1 VPRFRYDRSSS
12 RKVSRSTFAS
22 RRRTNH
28 AAFGQP
34 LSGIQLQPMP
44 GQHPLCIRRP
54 TMAKGPTSGRSAAV
68 GIGRVPSPMPQ
79 SRPGRAE
86 GARLVDGSEASVF
99 VESANMVRP
108 RTIADGGRACDPM
121 LGTHAASSAQLLI
134 KMDAPH
140 LLGHPKRQAA
150 CACWLIAVF
159 AISVKASS
167 VASSSSKVS
176 SRSDTASS
184 RPSSSAQAIKVP

>member
-1 VPRFRYDRSSS
+1 MYPAPDHGESVLQ
-12 RKVSRSTFAS
+12 
-22 RRRTNH
+22 
-28 AAFGQP
+28 AAV
-34 LSGIQLQPMP
+34 
-44 GQHPLCIRRP
+44 
-54 TMAKGPTSGRSAAV
+54 SAAV
-68 GIGRVPSPMPQ
+68 GIGRLPSPMPQ

-121 LGTHAASSAQLLI
+121 LGTPNAASSAQLLK